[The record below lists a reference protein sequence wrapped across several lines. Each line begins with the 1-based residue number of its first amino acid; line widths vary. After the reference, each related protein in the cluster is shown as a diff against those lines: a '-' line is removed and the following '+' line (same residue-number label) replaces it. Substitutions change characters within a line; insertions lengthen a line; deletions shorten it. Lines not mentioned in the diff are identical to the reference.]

1 MHDLTNK
8 EINAA
13 LKDATEEASKID
25 SSTSWHP
32 IGHNWWVIRDEE
44 QNHLGWVDVSIDCC
58 SAICTFKYRP
68 ESTYTGIERIEPITV
83 DARNL
88 TDSEELQK
96 LIDFDSAI
104 VNAYQL

>member
-25 SSTSWHP
+25 SATQWEAISN
-32 IGHNWWVIRDEE
+32 NWWIIRDEDH
-44 QNHLGWVDVSIDCC
+44 NHLGWVDVSIDCC
-58 SAICTFKYRP
+58 SGICRFKYKP
-68 ESTYTGIERIEPITV
+68 ESTYTGIQRIDNIFV
-83 DARNL
+83 DAKNL
-88 TDSEELQK
+88 TDEEELQK

-104 VNAYQL
+104 IEAHQL